1 MVSSSFLCRGLNCG
15 FLTKRQREQDELEGS
30 LWATAM
36 RVSTSQGRFH
46 SLYWLRCFSRGCCFL
61 LYYVVLS
68 WLGLLRS
75 GLRYG
80 FLWCGLGC
88 SFLMFLCG
96 SCCGSRLFC
105 FNCGFVSAVV
115 LCGVVWARV
124 FFSFL
129 PYCIALG
136 FIIVAGCGFVLAES
150 SYSCVV
156 CHPRFL

>member
-1 MVSSSFLCRGLNCG
+1 
-15 FLTKRQREQDELEGS
+15 
-30 LWATAM
+30 
-36 RVSTSQGRFH
+36 
-46 SLYWLRCFSRGCCFL
+46 
-61 LYYVVLS
+61 
-68 WLGLLRS
+68 
-75 GLRYG
+75 
-80 FLWCGLGC
+80 
-88 SFLMFLCG
+88 MFLCG

-150 SYSCVV
+150 SYCCVV
-156 CHPRFL
+156 CHPGFSIVRSLAGLGCLGCSFLFISVVAAV

>member
-1 MVSSSFLCRGLNCG
+1 M
-15 FLTKRQREQDELEGS
+15 
-30 LWATAM
+30 
-36 RVSTSQGRFH
+36 
-46 SLYWLRCFSRGCCFL
+46 
-61 LYYVVLS
+61 VLS
-68 WLGLLRS
+68 WLGLLWS

-88 SFLMFLCG
+88 NFLMFLCG
-96 SCCGSRLFC
+96 CCRGSRLFC

-150 SYSCVV
+150 SYCCVV
-156 CHPRFL
+156 CHPGFSIVRSLAGLGCLGCSFLFISVVAVV